1 MSRSLY
7 EFQLPALIDEGALL
21 RLRGGLDMRSTM
33 SIRHYDLSLRTVR
46 VRARAGRHQE
56 LRALFAELGF
66 PPMAEDP
73 ASERRRRLGRS
84 RRWRKAEQHPW
95 SPVAAP
101 LNCTAASRQ
110 CLENSR

>member
-7 EFQLPALIDEGALL
+7 EFQLPALVDECALL

-56 LRALFAELGF
+56 LRALFSALGF
-66 PPMAEDP
+66 PPAAEDP
-73 ASERRRRLGRS
+73 ASERRRRLSRP
-84 RRWRKAEQHPW
+84 RRWREG
-95 SPVAAP
+95 
-101 LNCTAASRQ
+101 LRQ
-110 CLENSR
+110 ATQRTQSALDQS